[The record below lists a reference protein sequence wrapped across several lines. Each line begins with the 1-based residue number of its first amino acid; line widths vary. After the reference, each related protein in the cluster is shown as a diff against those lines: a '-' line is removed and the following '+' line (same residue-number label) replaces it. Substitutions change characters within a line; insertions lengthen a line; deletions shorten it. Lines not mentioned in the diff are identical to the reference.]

1 MLKKR
6 ISVVLFSSVVFLLVL
21 SACSSVNESTSSETQ
36 MSSSTMSLTESTS
49 ESTDSKDSMDE
60 MMMEHNRNEA
70 EPIDMSDAKDP
81 KFPVGSQ
88 ALITSD
94 RMEMMENTVATIKG
108 AYDTTLYQVTFTPEG
123 MDEPM
128 KDDKWIVTEEIEEK
142 EFEDGD
148 EVTLLADHMTGMENQ
163 KAIITGSQ
171 AGPAYMVDFKP
182 NDGSEAFVNHKW
194 LAEDE
199 LSPEMND

>member
-1 MLKKR
+1 MIKKR
-6 ISVVLFSSVVFLLVL
+6 TCLVILSSIVFVLFL
-21 SACSSVNESTSSETQ
+21 SACSSSNEPTTSETQ
-36 MSSSTMSLTESTS
+36 TSSSTLSTTEKSS
-49 ESTDSKDSMDE
+49 DSMDSKDD

-94 RMEMMENTVATIKG
+94 HMEMMENTVATIKG

-128 KDDKWIVTEEIEEK
+128 KDHKWIVTEEIEEK